1 MLQIKTDG
9 SNSFVRIDG
18 PLTIYEVAEFQQQ
31 ITEAWPAEGEL
42 SIDLAGV
49 SEIDTAGLQLLLAL
63 RKSLGEQLT
72 LQQHSNSVIELLDL
86 YQLASL
92 FGDAIV
98 LSEH

>member
-31 ITEAWPAEGEL
+31 ITEAWPVEGEL

-92 FGDAIV
+92 FGDVIV

>member
-1 MLQIKTDG
+1 VLQIKTDG

-31 ITEAWPAEGEL
+31 ITEAWPEEGEL

-92 FGDAIV
+92 FGDVIV

>member
-1 MLQIKTDG
+1 VLQIKTDG
-9 SNSFVRIDG
+9 SSSFVRING

-42 SIDLAGV
+42 NIDLSGV

-63 RKSLGEQLT
+63 RKNLGDQLT
-72 LQQHSNSVIELLDL
+72 LHQHSDPVIELLDL
-86 YQLASL
+86 YQLASF
-92 FGDAIV
+92 FGDVIV

>member
-1 MLQIKTDG
+1 VLQVTTDG
-9 SNSFVRIDG
+9 SNSFIRIHG
-18 PLTIYEVAEFQQQ
+18 PFTIYEVAEFQQQ
-31 ITEAWPAEGEL
+31 ITEAWPVEGEL
-42 SIDLAGV
+42 IMDLAGV

-63 RKSLGEQLT
+63 RKSLGAQLT

-92 FGDAIV
+92 FGDVIV